1 MDILHLV
8 DRLEELLNESK
19 SMPLTRKLLI
29 DEGRLLDLI
38 DQMRLAVPEEIKS
51 SQQVLN
57 QKERI
62 IAQAHEEARRTIE
75 LAQQQ
80 SDKLVEKDM
89 ISQRAESYADEIKR
103 KAKEE
108 TRHIMREAD
117 EYAINSLEHLE
128 LELAKILT
136 QVRNGIHTLKDEQHV
151 DSTPPQTSPTD
162 TEPA

>member
-19 SMPLTRKLLI
+19 SMPLTRKLLV

-51 SQQVLN
+51 SQQILN

-89 ISQRAESYADEIKR
+89 ISQRAESYAEDVKR
-103 KAKEE
+103 RAKEE
-108 TRHIMREAD
+108 TRQIMREAD
-117 EYAINSLEHLE
+117 EYAVNSLEHLE
-128 LELAKILT
+128 VELTKILT
-136 QVRNGIHTLKDEQHV
+136 QVRNGIHTLKAEIPEEPA
-151 DSTPPQTSPTD
+151 PPQASPTD